1 MIKSYSIILTI
12 FLITQLMLG
21 GCTSTSSESS
31 IVAQEISGTQILIPE
46 DFEGGSCRFI
56 FGDTLTFWSH
66 NPQYLYSLAM
76 LKGDS
81 IISLGNV
88 CKRGQGPR
96 ECTFASMFTDKDR
109 NLFSITSFSGNR
121 AVINRHSATSADFI
135 GNPISIDSIVR
146 MIKCGDLSIIPLS
159 NNRILFIGGD
169 INDLKQIFSII
180 DIQNKKLIPLDYWP
194 DDGFRGNDFIKSN
207 IYSDNAQL
215 FTNYNGKYVY
225 CTGPNRN
232 AFIFTLDGQHVNIE
246 KTLFD
251 NPIKYEA
258 ASDGINYK
266 YDPDPE
272 RLRMKATPDAIYF
285 LMIDKDARG
294 ADAKSYAKSNYG
306 DIVLKYDWNGNLQ
319 NKYRLDRV
327 VFNINVTDNDSTLY
341 CQTENPETGETLM
354 YRYSLILTN

>member
-1 MIKSYSIILTI
+1 MRKIH
-12 FLITQLMLG
+12 LITISVGLVSLFLFT
-21 GCTSTSSESS
+21 GCGSISSESS
-31 IVAQEISGTQILIPE
+31 IEAQEINGTQMLIPE

-56 FGDTLTFWSH
+56 FGDTLAFWSH

-109 NLFSITSFSGNR
+109 NIFSITSFSGNR

-169 INDLKQIFSII
+169 INNLKQIFSII
-180 DIQNKKLIPLDYWP
+180 DIHNKKLIPLDYWP

-232 AFIFTLDGQHVNIE
+232 AFIFTIDGTHVNIE
-246 KTLFD
+246 KVLFD

-266 YDPDPE
+266 YDPEPE
-272 RLRMKATPDAIYF
+272 RLRMKATPHAIYF
-285 LMIDKDARG
+285 LMIDKDVSG
-294 ADAKSYAKSNYG
+294 TYVKNSSTSNYG
-306 DIVLKYDWNGNLQ
+306 DVVLKYDWNGNLL

-327 VFNINVTDNDSTLY
+327 VFNINVTDNDSSLY
-341 CQTENPETGETLM
+341 CQTEDLETGETLM
-354 YRYSLILTN
+354 FRYSLK